1 MEDQLRAILGQ
12 VGGLSVPISDVTAS
26 QDLYVAG
33 LTSFATVTVMLAI
46 EEYFD
51 VEFPD
56 SLLNRATF
64 RSIETLLDV
73 IARLKAGRVAA

>member
-46 EEYFD
+46 EEDFD